1 MIHIL
6 FKPQNTPGYIK
17 VIGTYLNYA
26 VGRIPDEYCDNR
38 VELHKIDAIVIP
50 ENIAPGYKFADIY
63 KDYLSV
69 KKNTTIWD
77 DFSLMLSDEDATE
90 KVRYMLTEEDR
101 MLGVEFNK
109 LVMRKIISDRFTE
122 RLKELMLD
130 ASLLEKAT
138 WEEQKREALLYQSDN
153 TANTPLIDVLAAG
166 REITKEELITK
177 ILTNVSNYNTAL
189 ANLLVEQ
196 QQLEQRV
203 KACVTIAD
211 CHRLRHEK
219 FGFSLSHQQQ
229 LDENIPTTPLTLQM
243 DF

>member
-6 FKPQNTPGYIK
+6 FKPVNTPGYIK
-17 VIGTYLNYA
+17 VIGTYLNYS

-63 KDYLSV
+63 GDYVSV
-69 KKNTTIWD
+69 KKNTQLAD
-77 DFSLMLSDEDATE
+77 DFSLLQSDEDQTI
-90 KVRYMLTEEDR
+90 KVRYFLTEEDR
-101 MLGVEFNK
+101 QLGVTFNK
-109 LVMRKIISDRFTE
+109 IVMKKIISDRFTE
-122 RLKELMLD
+122 RLKELMFD

-153 TANTPLIDVLAAG
+153 TANTPLIDILAIG
-166 REITKEELITK
+166 RELTKEELVTK
-177 ILTNVSNYNTAL
+177 IINNVNTYNTSL

-196 QQLEQRV
+196 QQLEQRL

-219 FGFSLSHQQQ
+219 FGFSVSYQQQ
-229 LDENIPTTPLTLQM
+229 MDENIPTTPLTLQM

>member
-6 FKPQNTPGYIK
+6 FKPQNVPGYIK

-77 DFSLMLSDEDATE
+77 DFSLMLSDEDASE

-153 TANTPLIDVLAAG
+153 TINTPLIDILAEG
-166 REITKEELITK
+166 RGITKSELVTK
-177 ILTNVSNYNTAL
+177 ILTNVTNYNTSL

-219 FGFSLSHQQQ
+219 FGISLSHQQQ
-229 LDENIPTTPLTLQM
+229 LDENIPVTPLTLQM

>member
-6 FKPQNTPGYIK
+6 FKPQNVPGYIK

-50 ENIAPGYKFADIY
+50 ENIAPGYKFADVY

-69 KKNTTIWD
+69 KKNTTIWE
-77 DFSLMLSDEDATE
+77 DFSLLLSDEDESE
-90 KVRYMLTEEDR
+90 KVRYMLTADDR
-101 MLGVEFNK
+101 ALGVEFNK
-109 LVMRKIISDRFTE
+109 VVMRKIVSDRFTE
-122 RLKELMLD
+122 RLKELMVD

-153 TANTPLIDVLAAG
+153 TISTPLIDILAEG
-166 REITKEELITK
+166 RGITKSELVTK
-177 ILTNVSNYNTAL
+177 ILTKVNDYNTKL

-196 QQLEQRV
+196 QQLEMRI
-203 KACVTIAD
+203 KSCITIAD

-219 FGFSLSHQQQ
+219 FGFSVSYQQQ
-229 LDENIPTTPLTLQM
+229 MDENIPFSPLTLQM

>member
-6 FKPQNTPGYIK
+6 FKPQNTPGYINI
-17 VIGTYLNYA
+17 IGTYLNYA

-38 VELHKIDAIVIP
+38 VELHKMDAIVIP
-50 ENIAPGYKFADIY
+50 EEIASGYKFADIY
-63 KDYLSV
+63 KDHLSV
-69 KKNTTIWD
+69 KRGTTIWD
-77 DFSLMLSDEDATE
+77 DFSLLLSDEDSSQ
-90 KVRYMLTEEDR
+90 KVRYMLTEDDR
-101 MLGVEFNK
+101 MLGVAFNK
-109 LVMRKIISDRFTE
+109 LVMKKIIADRFTE

-153 TANTPLIDVLAAG
+153 TISTPLIDILAEG
-166 REITKEELITK
+166 KGITRDELANK
-177 ILTNVSNYNTAL
+177 IITNVNSYNNTL

-203 KACVTIAD
+203 KECVTIAD

-219 FGFSLSHQQQ
+219 FGFSVSHQQQ

>member
-6 FKPQNTPGYIK
+6 FKPVNTPGYIK
-17 VIGTYLNYA
+17 VIGTYLNYS

-77 DFSLMLSDEDATE
+77 DFSLLSSDEDATE
-90 KVRYMLTEEDR
+90 KIRYMLTEEDK

-109 LVMRKIISDRFTE
+109 LVMRKIIADRFTE

-153 TANTPLIDVLAAG
+153 TANTPLLDVLAIG
-166 REITKEELITK
+166 RGITKEELVSK
-177 ILTNVSNYNTAL
+177 ILTNVANYNAAL

-219 FGFSLSHQQQ
+219 FGFSVSHQQQ

>member
-6 FKPQNTPGYIK
+6 FKPQNVPGYIK

-77 DFSLMLSDEDATE
+77 DFSLMLSDEDASE

-153 TANTPLIDVLAAG
+153 TINTPLIDILAEG
-166 REITKEELITK
+166 RGITKSELVTK
-177 ILTNVSNYNTAL
+177 ILTNVTNYNTSL

-211 CHRLRHEK
+211 CQRLRHEK
-219 FGFSLSHQQQ
+219 FGISLSHQQQ
-229 LDENIPTTPLTLQM
+229 LDENIPVTPLTLQM